1 MSYQP
6 PPQGWPPDGYGQP
19 HPYIYRKQ
27 SRGNGFAIASIILG
41 VVGCLA
47 ALVGFGLFV
56 IPVMAVGLAL
66 GIVALKDARKG
77 RRSGKVTAIVG
88 IVLCALALALTVAW
102 IVFLIN
108 GLIDSG
114 EIP

>member
-1 MSYQP
+1 MSS
-6 PPQGWPPDGYGQP
+6 D
-19 HPYIYRKQ
+19 
-27 SRGNGFAIASIILG
+27 A
-41 VVGCLA
+41 LA
-47 ALVGFGLFV
+47 TLVGFGLFI

-77 RRSGKVTAIVG
+77 RRSGKVMAIVG
-88 IVLCALALALTVAW
+88 IVLCALALVLTVAW